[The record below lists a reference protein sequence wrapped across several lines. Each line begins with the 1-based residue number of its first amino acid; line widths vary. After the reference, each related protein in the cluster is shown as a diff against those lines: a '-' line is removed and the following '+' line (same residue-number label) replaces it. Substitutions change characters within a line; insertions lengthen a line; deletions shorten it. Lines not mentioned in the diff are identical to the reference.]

1 MNTDTARM
9 SIDPTLV
16 LAQWLSPG
24 FPVGAFAYAHGLE
37 AAIADGQVRDAD
49 SLTAW
54 LTDVLENGSG
64 RCDAI
69 LMRAGFGDAAEADAH
84 ARAFA
89 ASAERLLEM
98 DLQGRA
104 FCQTL
109 AATEGMVLDALAYPV
124 AVGQAAAQKGLPMN
138 ATVAMYL
145 QAFVANLVSAAQR
158 LMPLGQT
165 EGQRVLNAVR
175 PVVAAVTA
183 ATDGA
188 GLDDLHSS
196 AWMSDI
202 AAMRHET
209 MTTRIF
215 RT

>member
-1 MNTDTARM
+1 MITNIPMTTDPILTM
-9 SIDPTLV
+9 S
-16 LAQWLSPG
+16 QWLSPG
-24 FPVGAFAYAHGLE
+24 FPVGAFAYSHGLE
-37 AAIADGQVRDAD
+37 SAVADGLIPDAD
-49 SLTAW
+49 ALTAW
-54 LTDVLENGSG
+54 LCDVLEHGTG

-69 LMRAGFGDAAEADAH
+69 LLRVGYDDPEAADTH

-89 ASAERLLEM
+89 ASAERLQEL

-104 FCQTL
+104 FCDTL
-109 AATEGMVLDALAYPV
+109 RATEGLEVDGLAYPV
-124 AVGQAAAQKGLPMN
+124 AVGFAASQKGVPVDI
-138 ATVAMYL
+138 TVALYL
-145 QAFVANLVSAAQR
+145 QAMLANLVSAAQR
-158 LMPLGQT
+158 LLPMGQT
-165 EGQRVLNAVR
+165 DGQRVLNALR
-175 PVVAAVTA
+175 PVVAEVTA

-209 MTTRIF
+209 LQPRIF